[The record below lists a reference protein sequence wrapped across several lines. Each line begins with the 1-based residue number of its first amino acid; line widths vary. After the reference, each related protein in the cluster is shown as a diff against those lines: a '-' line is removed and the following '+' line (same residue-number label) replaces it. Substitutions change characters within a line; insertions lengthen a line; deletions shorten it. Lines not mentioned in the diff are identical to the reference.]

1 MCKELHYDT
10 IRYDLS
16 SKPTAPHLPYVPLYG
31 HAKSMHF
38 DNTKR
43 RNALEKISFAMNRI
57 TE

>member
-1 MCKELHYDT
+1 
-10 IRYDLS
+10 YDLS
-16 SKPTAPHLPYVPLYG
+16 SKPTTPHLPYVPLYG